1 MACWKKGVAVNNFF
15 SFRRFG
21 RLFVKHTRE
30 YIRTYL
36 MSLFVLLG
44 VLVLAGFFFFFVLP
58 EPPDTGFQ
66 EASYAI
72 MLILAGTIFTSTV
85 FQDFG
90 DRTRAIPALTLPASG
105 FEKFL
110 VGWLYSY
117 VIFILV
123 YTGVFYLALSGLVT
137 AKNSATGKHFSLFSP
152 WEPDI
157 ILAFVFFSVLH
168 AVALFGSA
176 FFRKLHFI
184 KTGFIFF
191 IVLVVTLVFNTLF
204 LKAITGLSIVK
215 MAIPFGFADFAVND
229 REYSAVVIGRGPF
242 IDMGTLLVAAVLLWV
257 AAYYKLKEKQV

>member
-1 MACWKKGVAVNNFF
+1 MNNFF
-15 SFRRFG
+15 SLRRFG
-21 RLFVKHTRE
+21 WLFLKHTRE
-30 YIRTYL
+30 HIRTYL

-72 MLILAGTIFTSTV
+72 MLFLAGTIFTSTV

-123 YTGVFYLALSGLVT
+123 YTGVFYLALSGLVA
-137 AKNSATGKHFSLFSP
+137 AKNSDTGKHFPLFSP

-191 IVLVVTLVFNTLF
+191 IVLVVTVVSNSIF
-204 LKAITGLSIVK
+204 LKAITGLPIVK
-215 MAIPFGFADFAVND
+215 MAIPFGFAHFFINEKD
-229 REYSAVVIGRGPF
+229 YSVGVMGRGPL
-242 IDMGTLLVAAVLLWV
+242 IDMGTLMLAAVLLWV
-257 AAYYKLKEKQV
+257 AAYFKLKEKQV